1 MFPLKRL
8 VGPFISIGPALN
20 KKERGVK
27 TEEEELRCVTDGHR
41 SSVGHRTIINAVDCM
56 RGHIYSRMLL
66 N

>member
-27 TEEEELRCVTDGHR
+27 TEEEELRCFTDGSQTHGQV
-41 SSVGHRTIINAVDCM
+41 SSCYFKTFITAESLV
-56 RGHIYSRMLL
+56 
-66 N
+66 